1 VGSRLNPPPIILHP
15 RARHNPPAA
24 PPAAPRGNILA
35 WEQHLADRLDGQ
47 PVQVVVEMET
57 GSILYSTLWLFAGAF
72 TTALAVLALLIW
84 WTMRKGR
91 DKDPIDA

>member
-1 VGSRLNPPPIILHP
+1 
-15 RARHNPPAA
+15 
-24 PPAAPRGNILA
+24 
-35 WEQHLADRLDGQ
+35 
-47 PVQVVVEMET
+47 MET